1 MSGENFKK
9 SDPSNDETQHTET
22 VIIPNLPFNKIGNR
36 LQYDAKSF
44 KRLNKNIA
52 VEIEKRP
59 NMQLAQIV
67 ELNGDRDSLGNSES
81 IPKGILLLFVK
92 RDDSVEAIQR
102 SITDIQLNIHRIM
115 EKLGSL

>member
-1 MSGENFKK
+1 MSSDNFKK
-9 SDPSNDETQHTET
+9 ADPSNDETQHTET
-22 VIIPNLPFNKIGNR
+22 VIIPNLPFNKIGSR

-59 NMQLAQIV
+59 NMQLTQIV

-102 SITDIQLNIHRIM
+102 SITDIQLNIQRIM
-115 EKLGSL
+115 ERLGSL

>member
-1 MSGENFKK
+1 MSDNFKK
-9 SDPSNDETQHTET
+9 SDPSNDETPHTET
-22 VIIPNLPFNKIGNR
+22 VIIPNLPYNKIANR

-59 NMQLAQIV
+59 NMQLTQII
-67 ELNGDRDSLGNSES
+67 ELNSDRDYLGNKES

-92 RDDSVEAIQR
+92 RDDSLE
-102 SITDIQLNIHRIM
+102 SIKRDISDIQLNIHRIM
-115 EKLGSL
+115 ERLGSL

>member
-1 MSGENFKK
+1 MSDNFKK
-9 SDPSNDETQHTET
+9 SDPSNDETPHTET
-22 VIIPNLPFNKIGNR
+22 VIIPNLPYNKLANR

-59 NMQLAQIV
+59 NMQLTQIV
-67 ELNGDRDSLGNSES
+67 ELNSDRDSVGNIKSV
-81 IPKGILLLFVK
+81 PKGILLLFVK

-115 EKLGSL
+115 ERLGSL